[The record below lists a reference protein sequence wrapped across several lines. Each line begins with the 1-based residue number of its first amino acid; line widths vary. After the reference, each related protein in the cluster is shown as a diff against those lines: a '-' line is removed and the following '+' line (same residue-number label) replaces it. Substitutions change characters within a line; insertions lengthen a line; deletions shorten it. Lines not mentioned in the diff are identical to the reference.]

1 MKKIVLFLLPTL
13 IFGQKIETLQLL
25 SPINDNS
32 KTIKSLIVM
41 DERPDKDLGTISFR
55 DKTYHFEFPNN
66 NSKTSLEEW
75 FLKSN
80 KKASGEKDVVLFIEN
95 IKVLSE
101 GEEKSPILKAAL
113 KISTFIYKDGGYYFL
128 DRIDK
133 VININPNFSKYPVG
147 LSNTISGY
155 LTEFIKKSYKT
166 DASAIRIDKKN
177 LANYDSVLSQSLPAL
192 QNEKVKDG
200 VYLTAKSFFYQE
212 PLEGYELIKNDKNE
226 VLRAKNNDN
235 KIPAYK
241 MFGYTENGK
250 SYLFTQ
256 GGFMEINKD
265 DKGFYLYSN
274 TGTLFPVQMDSTYGM
289 FGLIGAGIGAIDAN
303 AKNKKAQKEEKYN
316 IYLDSLTG
324 EFLIEK

>member
-1 MKKIVLFLLPTL
+1 M
-13 IFGQKIETLQLL
+13 
-25 SPINDNS
+25 
-32 KTIKSLIVM
+32 
-41 DERPDKDLGTISFR
+41 
-55 DKTYHFEFPNN
+55 
-66 NSKTSLEEW
+66 
-75 FLKSN
+75 
-80 KKASGEKDVVLFIEN
+80 
-95 IKVLSE
+95 SE